1 MNFSISK
8 AAKSWCISR
17 TTIYKKINTGELS
30 QNPDKTIALVEMVR
44 VFGEPKTK
52 STNVQNKTTEQV

>member
-1 MNFSISK
+1 MQFSISQ
-8 AAKSWCISR
+8 AAKNWHISR
-17 TTIYKKINTGELS
+17 TTIYKKISTGELS

-52 STNVQNKTTEQV
+52 NTNVQNKTNEQV